1 MRSLIA
7 GHYTL
12 QIEIAFFVHFPM
24 KISCMIDL
32 EELQN
37 CSAFCSRHILQ
48 NIECIQD
55 VFVRLGGDVSCH
67 ADLSVSSE
75 VSVTYNRFPVSF
87 VHRNT
92 LPSRLLLDHG
102 VLNKICRATLSRW
115 LFFCWSLLNLVG
127 QD

>member
-37 CSAFCSRHILQ
+37 RSTFCSRHILQ
-48 NIECIQD
+48 NNECIQD

-92 LPSRLLLDHG
+92 LPFRLLLDRG
-102 VLNKICRATLSRW
+102 ILNKLCRAILRAGCFLMVPS
-115 LFFCWSLLNLVG
+115 
-127 QD
+127 